1 MSKNN
6 TVKLTQEGYGNL
18 KEELRRLEED
28 ERGVVAK
35 ELKEAIAEGDL
46 SENAAY
52 DEAKDRQA
60 RLEGRIIEIKQTLA
74 IAEIVTNTKGDKINI
89 GSTIDIK
96 DSSGSK
102 KTFTITGSDGASPAE
117 GKISY
122 DSPLGSAF
130 VGHKKGDIVE
140 VETPGGK
147 KKYEIL
153 NVN

>member
-6 TVKLTQEGYGNL
+6 TVKLTQEGYDNL